1 MLNNAVAQAEEE
13 KQEDVDVGGL
23 FGGGD
28 DD

>member
-13 KQEDVDVGGL
+13 KQEDVDMGGL
-23 FGGGD
+23 VGGGD